1 MTHIVWAASAAED
14 LREVI
19 AWLLERDAAG
29 AARSL
34 LANVDEE
41 IRRLEQFPESGRVVP
56 ELGREN
62 ITRYRE
68 VVIDS
73 WRALYTVTAENI
85 TILAFIDS
93 RRNIDDILLYRG
105 IR

>member
-1 MTHIVWAASAAED
+1 MTHLIWAASAAED
-14 LREVI
+14 VREVI
-19 AWLLERDAAG
+19 AWLIERDAAG

-34 LANVDEE
+34 LANVDDE

-68 VVIDS
+68 VVIET

-85 TILAFIDS
+85 TILVFIDS

>member
-1 MTHIVWAASAAED
+1 MKHIIWAASAAED

-62 ITRYRE
+62 ITQYRE

-85 TILAFIDS
+85 IILAFIDS